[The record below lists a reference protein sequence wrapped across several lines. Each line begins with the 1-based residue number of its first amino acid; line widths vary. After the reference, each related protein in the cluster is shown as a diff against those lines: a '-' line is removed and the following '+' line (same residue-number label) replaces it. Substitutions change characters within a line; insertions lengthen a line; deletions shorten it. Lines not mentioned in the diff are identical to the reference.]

1 MMNTELFGEKMQPAE
16 SSDSMQSPVTSR
28 QSPSLFD
35 YLQVIAGRFRTILKI
50 TLAAAVI
57 SLVGSLLLPNIYT
70 ARTLIL
76 PAQED
81 KGLMSAMMGQL
92 GGLATLTGG
101 MGTSIGGPTTA
112 DLYVSM
118 LKSDTVKDPIIDR
131 FRLMELYGKKYRMDA
146 YQILDKNT
154 SVSLGKKD
162 GIITIAVSD
171 KDPKRAAALANAYV
185 EELGNLAIRLNVAG
199 AGRNRDFLEER
210 LAKARAELSKAEE
223 NLKTF
228 QAKNKAV
235 SVTAQ
240 AEATIKGVAE
250 LRAQLAAQEV
260 QLATYR
266 RQFTDSSQE
275 VKNLA
280 TSVGNLRAQIAKLE
294 GEGGDSALPSMGS
307 VPTIGQEYVRL
318 MREFKIQESL
328 VELLTKQYEMAK
340 LSEAKDVSPLQIIQS
355 AKVPERKSR
364 PSRLKIILYSVIAA
378 FFVSIVVV
386 FVLENVARMT
396 TKEKA
401 LWRLLHS
408 RMLFWK
414 SSNS

>member
-1 MMNTELFGEKMQPAE
+1 MQPAE
-16 SSDSMQSPVTSR
+16 SSDSTQSPVTGRRSR
-28 QSPSLFD
+28 SLVD
-35 YLQVIAGRFRTILKI
+35 YLQIIAGRSRTILKI

-57 SLVGSLLLPNIYT
+57 SVVGSLLLPNIYT

-76 PAQED
+76 PSQEER
-81 KGLMSAMMGQL
+81 GMMSAMMGQL
-92 GGLATLTGG
+92 GGLATLAAGAG
-101 MGTSIGGPTTA
+101 AQIGGPTTA

-118 LKSDTVKDPIIDR
+118 LRSEAVKDPLIDR
-131 FRLMELYGKKYRMDA
+131 FKLMEVYGKKYRTDA
-146 YQILDKNT
+146 YTILDRNT
-154 SVSLGKKD
+154 LVSVGKKD

-171 KDPKRAAALANAYV
+171 KDPKRAAAMANAYAT
-185 EELGNLAIRLNVAG
+185 ELGNLAVRLNIAG
-199 AGRNRDFLEER
+199 AGQTRSFLEER
-210 LAKARAELSKAEE
+210 LVKAKAELSKAEE
-223 NLKTF
+223 NLKVF

-280 TSVGNLRAQIAKLE
+280 TSVSNLRAQIAKLE
-294 GEGGDSALPSMGS
+294 GMGGESALPSMGS

-328 VELLTKQYEMAK
+328 VELLTKQYEMAR
-340 LSEAKDVSPLQIIQS
+340 LSEAKDVSQVQVIQS
-355 AKVPERKSR
+355 AKIPERKSR
-364 PSRLKIILYSVIAA
+364 PHRAIIVLMSVFIA
-378 FFVSIVVV
+378 FLLSVYGTIVADVISGMS
-386 FVLENVARMT
+386 EQ
-396 TKEKA
+396 EKKRWQEMRSQ
-401 LWRLLHS
+401 L
-408 RMLFWK
+408 LFWK
-414 SSNS
+414 RART

>member
-1 MMNTELFGEKMQPAE
+1 MQPAE
-16 SSDSMQSPVTSR
+16 SADSMQSPTTSCR
-28 QSPSLFD
+28 PSSLFD
-35 YLQVIAGRFRTILKI
+35 YFQIIAVRFRTILKI

-57 SLVGSLLLPNIYT
+57 SVVGSLLLPNIYT

-76 PAQED
+76 PSQEER
-81 KGLMSAMMGQL
+81 GLMSTMMGQL
-92 GGLATLTGG
+92 GGLATLAAGAG
-101 MGTSIGGPTTA
+101 AQIGGPSTA

-118 LKSDTVKDPIIDR
+118 LRSEAVKDPLIDR
-131 FRLMELYGKKYRMDA
+131 FKLMEVYGRKYRSDT
-146 YQILDKNT
+146 YTLLDKNT
-154 SVSLGKKD
+154 AVSVGKKD

-171 KDPKRAAALANAYV
+171 KDPKRAAALANGYAT
-185 EELGNLAIRLNVAG
+185 ELGNLAVRLNIAG
-199 AGRNRDFLEER
+199 AGQTRNFLEER
-210 LAKARAELSKAEE
+210 LVKAKAELVKAEE
-223 NLKTF
+223 NLKVF

-275 VKNLA
+275 VKNLS

-294 GEGGDSALPSMGS
+294 GTGGDSALPSVGS

-328 VELLTKQYEMAK
+328 VELLTKQYEMAR
-340 LSEAKDVSPLQIIQS
+340 LSEAKDVSQVQVIQS
-355 AKVPERKSR
+355 AKIPERKSR
-364 PSRLKIILYSVIAA
+364 PHRAIIVLISVFIA
-378 FFVSIVVV
+378 FLLSVYGTIVA
-386 FVLENVARMT
+386 NVMSGMSEQEKMRW
-396 TKEKA
+396 KEMGSQ
-401 LWRLLHS
+401 L
-408 RMLFWK
+408 LFWK
-414 SSNS
+414 RARM